1 MDRTS
6 FAQQIHIAMI
16 HANRKLRSAG
26 LPASV
31 MQIFIIVVFFVLLQ
45 SDSKYVLWFMAIALP
60 VSIAISTALA
70 FAVRNAFKRHA
81 PSCPGCAKPIG
92 LLTRRKALATG
103 MCPNC
108 RSALFGP
115 NNSFK
120 ADGSAAA

>member
-45 SDSKYVLWFMAIALP
+45 SDSKYVLWFMGSL
-60 VSIAISTALA
+60 SIRVVDLYPTT
-70 FAVRNAFKRHA
+70 
-81 PSCPGCAKPIG
+81 C
-92 LLTRRKALATG
+92 
-103 MCPNC
+103 
-108 RSALFGP
+108 
-115 NNSFK
+115 
-120 ADGSAAA
+120 